1 MDYGVQKAVSATLLD
16 RDRFTGDSFNFPGL
30 LQFVRRSGP
39 ARRNCLGNRSQGDQ
53 FAGSNRG
60 AGLLLKAA

>member
-1 MDYGVQKAVSATLLD
+1 LD
-16 RDRFTGDSFNFPGL
+16 S
-30 LQFVRRSGP
+30 
-39 ARRNCLGNRSQGDQ
+39 NRSQGDQ